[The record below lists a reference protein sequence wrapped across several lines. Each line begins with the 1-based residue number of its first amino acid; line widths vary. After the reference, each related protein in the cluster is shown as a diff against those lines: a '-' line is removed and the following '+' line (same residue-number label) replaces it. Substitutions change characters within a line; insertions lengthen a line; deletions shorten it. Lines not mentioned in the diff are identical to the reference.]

1 MSEHPWLYVA
11 MAIVA
16 AVEAT
21 AFVHRYRVARRH
33 ELLQDSVEIL
43 VALLQPKRLVAI
55 ESDLSERKAEAKALR
70 VDVDRHDRELREVRE
85 RVQRLS
91 NPEVA

>member
-1 MSEHPWLYVA
+1 MTDHALIYL
-11 MAIVA
+11 AILVLA
-16 AVEAT
+16 APMV
-21 AFVHRYRVARRH
+21 FVLRQLHRVTKLI
-33 ELLQDSVEIL
+33 ELLVT
-43 VALLQPKRLVAI
+43 LLEPKRLVAI